1 MIKHIPSNNLYLTT
15 NIDNEHSNGKSQ
27 RNHRLMGL
35 LAKQGI
41 LQDNGEI
48 ELYYTQQ
55 NLWRLNIEEYCK
67 RRERIKGRYVA

>member
-41 LQDNGEI
+41 LQDNGEM
-48 ELYYTQQ
+48 ELYFTQQ
-55 NLWRLNIEEYCK
+55 KLWRLNIDEYTR

>member
-41 LQDNGEI
+41 LQDNGEM
-48 ELYYTQQ
+48 ELYFTQQ
-55 NLWRLNIEEYCK
+55 KLWRLNIDEYTR
-67 RRERIKGRYVA
+67 RRERIKGRYVV